1 MTAVMSIIQCRFLY
15 VQEAKPT
22 LVNKIN
28 ELLTILRTKPN
39 SAMNTFYEVLRD
51 QDEALLADS
60 LYKELAAI
68 DRAPPSASTSP
79 AAKQSAQPSSIGPG
93 GDHADDDLP
102 ESETTDRDAILR

>member
-22 LVNKIN
+22 DITKMD
-28 ELLTILRTKPN
+28 ELLTKLRTKPN
-39 SAMNTFYEVLRD
+39 SAMYKFYEVLRD
-51 QDEALLADS
+51 QDEALADS
-60 LYKELAAI
+60 LYTKLAAI
-68 DRAPPSASTSP
+68 NRAPPSASTSP
-79 AAKQSAQPSSIGPG
+79 AAKQSAQPSSVGPG